1 MTYVAGTRDNKQNM
15 TKILF
20 IFLDGIGLGTDD
32 TETNPL
38 ARVEMPYLQSLLGGR
53 KLTASMAPYE
63 SKLVSLQA
71 LDANLGVDGLP
82 QSATGQAA
90 LMTGINIPAEL
101 GYHYG
106 PKPNPGVA
114 GYLNNG
120 NTLFSWLRAEG
131 KKAAL
136 LNAFPPGYF
145 SGIESGKR
153 LYSSIP
159 LAVTSAGYPLFTQ
172 EDFFTGRALSADFTG
187 HGWRSMLKIP
197 EAPVMSAHEAGEK
210 LAQLAGRYDFSMF
223 EYWASDYAGHKQN
236 MVWAVEQ
243 LEVFDCV
250 MEGLLRNWNLDED
263 LILITSDHGNME
275 DLSTRRHTDAK
286 VPGLVIG
293 VNYKVFTEGLT
304 DLTGIAPR
312 IRNFLL
318 DGEKQINQQNA

>member
-1 MTYVAGTRDNKQNM
+1 MAGK
-15 TKILF
+15 
-20 IFLDGIGLGTDD
+20 
-32 TETNPL
+32 
-38 ARVEMPYLQSLLGGR
+38 
-53 KLTASMAPYE
+53 KLTASTAPYE
-63 SKLVSLQA
+63 SELVSLLA
-71 LDANLGVDGLP
+71 LDAGLGVDGLP
-82 QSATGQAA
+82 QSATGQAV

-172 EDFFTGRALSADFTG
+172 EDFFAGRALSADFTG
-187 HGWRSMLKIP
+187 HGWRSMLKIA
-197 EAPVMSAHEAGEK
+197 EAPTMSAHEAGEK
-210 LAQLAGRYDFSMF
+210 LAELAQGYDFSMF

-236 MVWAVEQ
+236 MDWAIEQ
-243 LEVFDCV
+243 LEVFDGV
-250 MEGLLRNWNLDED
+250 LEGLVKNWDLDDD

-293 VNYKVFTEGLT
+293 AERQRFTDGLT

-312 IRNFLL
+312 IRDLIL
-318 DGEKQINQQNA
+318 SD